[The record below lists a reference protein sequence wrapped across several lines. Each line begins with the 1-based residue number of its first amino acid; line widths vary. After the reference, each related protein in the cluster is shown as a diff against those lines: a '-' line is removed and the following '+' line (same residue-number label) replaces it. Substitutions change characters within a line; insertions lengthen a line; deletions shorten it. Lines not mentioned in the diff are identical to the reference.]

1 MILNI
6 NPFKLAQYICYIGL
20 FVFIFF
26 LLDSNPLT
34 NWAFYCMIVCMMGID
49 YFSFFNG
56 AIQGTNK
63 TIKQFITPSELLLR
77 SEKVKLFLFTVVM
90 ADIFT
95 LNDIL
100 VIARIHRAIWKYF
113 SRSFYFLYFTRAKR
127 S

>member
-26 LLDSNPLT
+26 VLDSNPLT

-56 AIQGTNK
+56 SIQGTNK
-63 TIKQFITPSELLLR
+63 AIEQFNKQLNIREEMLNELDK
-77 SEKVKLFLFTVVM
+77 ECGEIAENK
-90 ADIFT
+90 
-95 LNDIL
+95 LNDD
-100 VIARIHRAIWKYF
+100 
-113 SRSFYFLYFTRAKR
+113 
-127 S
+127 

>member
-26 LLDSNPLT
+26 VLDSNPLT

-63 TIKQFITPSELLLR
+63 TIKQFNKQLNIREEMLNELNK
-77 SEKVKLFLFTVVM
+77 ECGEIAENK
-90 ADIFT
+90 
-95 LNDIL
+95 LNDD
-100 VIARIHRAIWKYF
+100 
-113 SRSFYFLYFTRAKR
+113 
-127 S
+127 

>member
-63 TIKQFITPSELLLR
+63 AIKQFNKQLNIREEMLNELDEECGEITEN
-77 SEKVKLFLFTVVM
+77 K
-90 ADIFT
+90 
-95 LNDIL
+95 LNDD
-100 VIARIHRAIWKYF
+100 
-113 SRSFYFLYFTRAKR
+113 
-127 S
+127 